1 MKLLLYCI
9 LVLNP
14 NRAYELKWQRDT
26 RVIQL
31 IHTDLRVL
39 TLGLADLHQIRHSWV
54 GQRVDDYG
62 HLKLCLQ

>member
-1 MKLLLYCI
+1 MNLLLYCI

-14 NRAYELKWQRDT
+14 NRAYEFKWQRDT

-39 TLGLADLHQIRHSWV
+39 TLGLAIFTKFGIAGLV
-54 GQRVDDYG
+54 NA
-62 HLKLCLQ
+62 